1 MENTSGTGKAVAVP
15 SEINRWNWGAFLLN
29 WIWGI
34 GNNTYIAFL
43 MFVPFVN
50 IVMPFVLGAKGSA
63 WAWRNKRWESVDHF
77 KQVQRKWALWSVVV
91 YAALIGL
98 FVALFF
104 LVMAAMKNSEPY
116 ELGYERL
123 QSNPEAMNVLGA
135 PITAGFPMGSIEV
148 SGPKGKADLSF
159 SVEGS
164 KSRGRVYLE
173 ATRELGAW
181 RIDQL
186 ELEIEG
192 RPDRINLSP

>member
-1 MENTSGTGKAVAVP
+1 MENTSGTGKAAAVP

-77 KQVQRKWALWSVVV
+77 RQVQRKWALWSVAV

-116 ELGYERL
+116 ELGFERL
-123 QSNPEAMNVLGA
+123 RNNPEAMNVLGA
-135 PITAGFPMGSIEV
+135 PITTGFPMGSIEV
-148 SGPKGKADLSF
+148 SGPKGKAELSF

-164 KSRGRVYLE
+164 KSRGTVYLD

-181 RIDQL
+181 RIDHI
-186 ELEIEG
+186 ELEVEG
-192 RPDRINLSP
+192 RPDRINLSQ